1 MSDKTALY
9 VHRYQVAFSDTDAA
23 NIAFTGRF
31 PNFCLDAIEGWFR
44 DRLGTD
50 WYRLNNDLNLGTPFV
65 HLGVDMRSPLTPRD
79 VLLTTVALTRAGGS
93 SLEFS
98 VAGRT
103 EAEGRLSFTGRFVC
117 VFVDKATMRA
127 TPIPPPF
134 RALADA
140 EALLAARLPAQ

>member
-1 MSDKTALY
+1 MSEKTALY

-50 WYRLNNDLNLGTPFV
+50 WYRLNNDLDLGTPFV
-65 HLGVDMRSPLTPRD
+65 HLSVDMRSPLTPRD
-79 VLLTTVALTRAGGS
+79 MLLTTVALARAGGS

-98 VAGRT
+98 VSGRT
-103 EAEGRLSFTGRFVC
+103 ETEGRLSFSGRFLC
-117 VFVDKATMRA
+117 VFVAKATMRA
-127 TPIPPPF
+127 TAIPPPF
-134 RALADA
+134 RALADD
-140 EALLAARLPAQ
+140 EAKLAARVSEQ